1 MHSHRNEENTARLY
15 LRRYTLLE
23 HGMFADI
30 DNGTPPEPQRDI
42 EFSDRC
48 RLQDKVH
55 GMVWD
60 ITCKEKSINTINKT

>member
-1 MHSHRNEENTARLY
+1 MGLAVCNAQPSDEENTARLY

-42 EFSDRC
+42 ESLTDAGYKIKCMEWYGTLPAKRN
-48 RLQDKVH
+48 Q
-55 GMVWD
+55 
-60 ITCKEKSINTINKT
+60 